1 MAKSKKTKIHK
12 KIDGQILQMNKQFS
26 NLKMKQKDKI
36 TEWVYEEYKKY
47 VTEHDKVPDLL
58 ADEQIV
64 EAVLDKINEAQIWI
78 PDGEI
83 YDYYRK
89 RNHNFK
95 RGWIIEKVN

>member
-47 VTEHDKVPDLL
+47 VTEHDKAPDLP
-58 ADEQIV
+58 ADEQIADICRCGCV
-64 EAVLDKINEAQIWI
+64 SGSGHYRGNSR
-78 PDGEI
+78 EI
-83 YDYYRK
+83 
-89 RNHNFK
+89 
-95 RGWIIEKVN
+95 

>member
-47 VTEHDKVPDLL
+47 VTEHDKVCLLYTSLVSGAEGACLFWHMDLL
-58 ADEQIV
+58 YAALQRQGTD
-64 EAVLDKINEAQIWI
+64 WI
-78 PDGEI
+78 KQFSI
-83 YDYYRK
+83 R
-89 RNHNFK
+89 
-95 RGWIIEKVN
+95 